1 MERAR
6 QTLKWNQRSEFTK
19 TIFVIGIVVV
29 MTLGGYGLFTVSM
42 GTPNPL
48 VVVESDSMIPTLYRG
63 HLLILQARA
72 PELIQVGDIIV
83 FNAIYHD
90 KPIVHRIVEIENVT
104 IEIENVTTSE
114 LHYYTLGD
122 NNDLRDRGYRV
133 HDDIIGV
140 VVLAVPYIGQV
151 TLFLHEPYGFAI
163 VVILFLALLILPE
176 FFMKDEEEED
186 ADTEIDEQNT
196 TEQETAN
203 A

>member
-6 QTLKWNQRSEFTK
+6 QTLKWNQRSELTK
-19 TIFVIGIVVV
+19 TLFVIGIVVV

-42 GTPNPL
+42 GTSNPL
-48 VVVESDSMIPTLYRG
+48 VVVESESMLPTLEVG
-63 HLLILQARA
+63 HLLVLQARA
-72 PELIQVGDIIV
+72 PEQIQVGDIIV
-83 FNAIYHD
+83 FNAVYHS

-114 LHYYTLGD
+114 LHYYTKGD
-122 NNDLRDRGYRV
+122 NNALSDPGYRV
-133 HDDIIGV
+133 HEDIIGV
-140 VVLAVPYIGQV
+140 VVLAVPYVGHV

-163 VVILFLALLILPE
+163 VVVLFLALLILPE
-176 FFMKDEEEED
+176 FFMKDEEEDE
-186 ADTEIDEQNT
+186 DTEIYEQNT